1 MDQLTA
7 QGAKPRVAT
16 NFKGDVMAD
25 VHGAGPVKKSMFARA
40 MRGSAF
46 TAGSY
51 AITQV
56 MRLASNLIL
65 TRLLAPDAFGVMALV
80 SVVLIGMM
88 MFSDVGVSAS
98 ISQSKRGDDPDF
110 LNTAFTIHAFRGTM
124 LWLLVC
130 ALAWP
135 LSLFYNA
142 PDLVWLLPAA
152 GVTLFIS
159 GFNPTRIDTA
169 NRHLLLGKVT
179 ALDLAAQAIGI
190 VAMVGLALIFH
201 SVWALVVGSII
212 GSLAKL
218 VLTWQ
223 FLPGE
228 RNRFH
233 WDKTSGHEL
242 IHFGKWIFMSTA
254 CGFLLAQGDKA
265 IFGHYLSNEE
275 LGIYNI
281 GFFLASFPLLL
292 ARAVNS
298 RIMIPLYRD
307 HHPADSA
314 ENYAKMRK
322 LRRIVTGGTLV
333 MLGGLAVIGQ
343 PLVWFMYDAR
353 YAAAGMVV
361 VLVACVQ
368 MSETVSISYD
378 QSALAAG
385 DTRNYFWL
393 QALKA
398 VVQTAAFLIGI
409 THGGLMSALLA
420 QGIALLLL
428 HPAVVVLARKHRAWD
443 PRHDVIFFAL
453 AAGLVALGYWVNSA
467 NLWQM

>member
-1 MDQLTA
+1 MSEPI
-7 QGAKPRVAT
+7 GNVPIAKSL
-16 NFKGDVMAD
+16 F
-25 VHGAGPVKKSMFARA
+25 SRA

-51 AITQV
+51 ALTQG

-65 TRLLAPDAFGVMALV
+65 TRLLAPDAFGVMAIV
-80 SVVLIGMM
+80 SVVLVGMI

-110 LNTAFTIHAFRGTM
+110 LNTAFTIHAFRGSM
-124 LWLLVC
+124 LWLVVC

-135 LSLFYNA
+135 LSQFYNE
-142 PDLVWLLPAA
+142 PELVWLLPAA
-152 GVTLFIS
+152 GLTLFIA

-169 NRHLLLGKVT
+169 TRHLLLGRVT
-179 ALDLAAQAIGI
+179 ALDLLAQAIGI
-190 VAMVGLALIFH
+190 VAMVLLALVFK

-212 GSLAKL
+212 GSFAKL
-218 VLTWQ
+218 ALTW
-223 FLPGE
+223 FYLPGE

-265 IFGHYLSNEE
+265 IFGHYLTAAQ
-275 LGIYNI
+275 LGVYNI

-307 HHPADSA
+307 HHPATSPQ
-314 ENYAKMRK
+314 NFAKLRK
-322 LRRIVTGGTLV
+322 LRFVITGGTLCL
-333 MLGGLAVIGQ
+333 LGFLALVGV
-343 PLVWFMYDAR
+343 PLVGLLYDAR
-353 YAAAGMVV
+353 YAAAGLIVV
-361 VLVACVQ
+361 AVALVQ
-368 MSETVSISYD
+368 MPETIGITYD

-385 DTRNYFWL
+385 DTKTYFWL

-398 VVQTAAFLIGI
+398 AVQTLAFLLGVKL
-409 THGGLMSALLA
+409 GGLEGALLA
-420 QGIALLLL
+420 QGLALLAL
-428 HPAVVVLARKHRAWD
+428 HPAVILLARKHRAWD
-443 PRHDVIFFAL
+443 PLNDAVFFAL
-453 AAGLVALGYWVNSA
+453 AAVLVALAFWVNPGVFG
-467 NLWQM
+467 L

>member
-1 MDQLTA
+1 MSEPI
-7 QGAKPRVAT
+7 GNVPIAKSL
-16 NFKGDVMAD
+16 F
-25 VHGAGPVKKSMFARA
+25 SRA

-51 AITQV
+51 ALTQG

-65 TRLLAPDAFGVMALV
+65 TRLLAPDAFGVMAIV
-80 SVVLIGMM
+80 SVVLVGMI

-124 LWLLVC
+124 LWLVVC

-135 LSLFYNA
+135 LSQFYNE
-142 PDLVWLLPAA
+142 PELVWLLPAA
-152 GVTLFIS
+152 GLTLFIA

-169 NRHLLLGKVT
+169 TRHLLLGRVT
-179 ALDLAAQAIGI
+179 ALDLLAQAIGI
-190 VAMVGLALIFH
+190 VAMVLLALVFK

-212 GSLAKL
+212 GSFAKL
-218 VLTWQ
+218 ALTW
-223 FLPGE
+223 FYLPGE

-265 IFGHYLSNEE
+265 IFGHYLTAAQ
-275 LGIYNI
+275 LGVYNI

-307 HHPADSA
+307 HHPATSPQ
-314 ENYAKMRK
+314 NFAKLRK
-322 LRRIVTGGTLV
+322 LRFVITGGTLCL
-333 MLGGLAVIGQ
+333 LGFLALVGV
-343 PLVWFMYDAR
+343 PLVGLLYDAR
-353 YAAAGMVV
+353 YAAAGLIVV
-361 VLVACVQ
+361 AVALVQ
-368 MSETVSISYD
+368 MPETIGITYD

-385 DTRNYFWL
+385 DTKTYFWL

-398 VVQTAAFLIGI
+398 AVQTLAFLLGVKL
-409 THGGLMSALLA
+409 GGLEGALLA
-420 QGIALLLL
+420 QGLALLAL
-428 HPAVVVLARKHRAWD
+428 HPAVILLARKHRAWD
-443 PRHDVIFFAL
+443 PLNDAVFFAL
-453 AAGLVALGYWVNSA
+453 AAVLVALAFWVNPGVFG
-467 NLWQM
+467 L

>member
-1 MDQLTA
+1 MSDPIVNA
-7 QGAKPRVAT
+7 PIAKSL
-16 NFKGDVMAD
+16 F
-25 VHGAGPVKKSMFARA
+25 SRA

-51 AITQV
+51 ALTQG

-65 TRLLAPDAFGVMALV
+65 TRLLAPDAFGVMAIV
-80 SVVLIGMM
+80 SVVLVGMI

-124 LWLLVC
+124 LWLVVC

-135 LSLFYNA
+135 LSQFYNE
-142 PDLVWLLPAA
+142 PELVWLLPAA
-152 GVTLFIS
+152 GLTLFIA

-169 NRHLLLGKVT
+169 TRHLLLGRVT
-179 ALDLAAQAIGI
+179 ALDLLAQAIGI
-190 VAMVGLALIFH
+190 VAMVLLALVFK

-212 GSLAKL
+212 GSFAKL
-218 VLTWQ
+218 ALTW
-223 FLPGE
+223 FYLPGE

-265 IFGHYLSNEE
+265 IFGHYLTAAQ
-275 LGIYNI
+275 LGVYNI

-307 HHPADSA
+307 HHPATSPQ
-314 ENYAKMRK
+314 NFAKLRK
-322 LRRIVTGGTLV
+322 LRFVITGGTLCL
-333 MLGGLAVIGQ
+333 LGFLALVGV
-343 PLVWFMYDAR
+343 PLVGLLYDAR
-353 YAAAGMVV
+353 YAAAGLIVV
-361 VLVACVQ
+361 AVALVQ
-368 MSETVSISYD
+368 MPETIGITYD

-385 DTRNYFWL
+385 DTKTYFWL

-398 VVQTAAFLIGI
+398 AVQTLAFLLGVKL
-409 THGGLMSALLA
+409 GGLEGALLA
-420 QGIALLLL
+420 QGLALLAL
-428 HPAVVVLARKHRAWD
+428 HPAVILLARKHRAWD
-443 PRHDVIFFAL
+443 PLNDAVFFAL
-453 AAGLVALGYWVNSA
+453 AAVLVALAFWVNPGVFG
-467 NLWQM
+467 L

>member
-1 MDQLTA
+1 MSDPSVA
-7 QGAKPRVAT
+7 APVAKSL
-16 NFKGDVMAD
+16 F
-25 VHGAGPVKKSMFARA
+25 SRA
-40 MRGSAF
+40 LRGSAF

-51 AITQV
+51 ALAQG

-65 TRLLAPDAFGVMALV
+65 TRLLAPEAFGVMAIV
-80 SVVLIGMM
+80 SVVLVGMI

-124 LWLLVC
+124 LWLVVC

-135 LSLFYNA
+135 LSQFYNE
-142 PDLVWLLPAA
+142 PELVWLLPAA
-152 GVTLFIS
+152 GLTLFVA

-169 NRHLLLGKVT
+169 TRHLLLGRVT
-179 ALDLAAQAIGI
+179 ALDLLAQAIGI
-190 VAMVGLALIFH
+190 VAMVLLALVFK
-201 SVWALVVGSII
+201 SVWALVVGSIF
-212 GSLAKL
+212 GSFVKL
-218 VLTWQ
+218 GLTW
-223 FLPGE
+223 FYLPGE

-265 IFGHYLSNEE
+265 IFGHYLTATQ
-275 LGIYNI
+275 LGVYNI

-307 HHPADSA
+307 HHPASSPQ
-314 ENYAKMRK
+314 NFAKLRK
-322 LRRIVTGGTLV
+322 LRFIVTGGTLSL
-333 MLGGLAVIGQ
+333 LGFLALVGV
-343 PLVWFMYDAR
+343 PLVGLLYDAR
-353 YAAAGMVV
+353 YAAAGLIVV
-361 VLVACVQ
+361 AVALVQ
-368 MSETVSISYD
+368 MPETIGITYD

-385 DTRNYFWL
+385 DTRTYFWL

-398 VVQTAAFLIGI
+398 GVQTLAFLLGVKL
-409 THGGLMSALLA
+409 GGLEGALLA
-420 QGIALLLL
+420 QGIALLAL
-428 HPAVVVLARKHRAWD
+428 HPAVILLARKHRAWD
-443 PRHDVIFFAL
+443 PLNDVVFLGLAAVFVAL
-453 AAGLVALGYWVNSA
+453 AFWINPGVFGL
-467 NLWQM
+467 

>member
-1 MDQLTA
+1 MS
-7 QGAKPRVAT
+7 
-16 NFKGDVMAD
+16 DVN
-25 VHGAGPVKKSMFARA
+25 GSGQVKSTMFARA
-40 MRGSAF
+40 MRGSAL

-65 TRLLAPDAFGVMALV
+65 TRLLAPEAFGVMALV

-98 ISQSKRGDDPDF
+98 ISQSKRGDDPEF

-135 LSLFYNA
+135 MSLFYNA
-142 PDLVWLLPAA
+142 PELVWLLPAA

-169 NRHLLLGKVT
+169 NRHLLLGRVT
-179 ALDLAAQAIGI
+179 VLDLIAQAIGI
-190 VAMVGLALIFH
+190 VAMVGLALVYH

-218 VLTWQ
+218 VLTWK
-223 FLPGE
+223 FLPGAP
-228 RNRFH
+228 NRFH
-233 WDKTSGHEL
+233 WDKASGREL

-265 IFGHYLSNEE
+265 IFGHYLTNQE

-307 HHPADSA
+307 QHPADSA

-322 LRRIVTGGTLV
+322 FRVIVTGGTLTL
-333 MLGGLAVIGQ
+333 LGALAVIGQ

-361 VLVACVQ
+361 VVVACVQ

-398 VVQTAAFLIGI
+398 SVQTIAFVIGI
-409 THGGLMSALLA
+409 NQGGLMGALVA
-420 QGIALLLL
+420 QGIALVLL
-428 HPAVVVLARKHRAWD
+428 HPAVVMLARKHRAWD
-443 PRHDVIFFAL
+443 PRHDLTFFAFAASL
-453 AAGLVALGYWVNSA
+453 AALGYWANSGTF
-467 NLWQM
+467 WQM